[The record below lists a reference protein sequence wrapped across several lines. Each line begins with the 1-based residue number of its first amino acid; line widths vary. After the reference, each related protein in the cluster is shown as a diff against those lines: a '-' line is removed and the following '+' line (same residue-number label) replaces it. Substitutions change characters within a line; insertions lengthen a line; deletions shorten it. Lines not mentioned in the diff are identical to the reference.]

1 MQLGGPAGEVTQG
14 IHGALDVHVLGEGN
28 RFAHVDGF
36 DFRQLRGVLLDQVG
50 QALHH
55 ALAFG
60 RFGLAPGA
68 AVELGAGGLH
78 GAVQVIGGAHG
89 NAGDQAFGRRFDH
102 IGSLAVAG
110 FDPGAA
116 DEHFLDLA
124 EEGLGGF
131 ADAEF
136 LQVTFDDRV
145 HFCSL
150 CPAVRACRVTGF
162 DDQADAVSLSAAAR
176 TLPRSWKMKP
186 MLLSSSCAARIEV
199 MPVGS

>member
-1 MQLGGPAGEVTQG
+1 MQFGGPTGEVTQG
-14 IHGALDVHVLGEGN
+14 IDGALDVDVLGEGHG
-28 RFAHVDGF
+28 FAHVDGF
-36 DFRQLRGVLLDQVG
+36 DLCQFSGVLLDQVG

-60 RFGLAPGA
+60 RFGLTPGA
-68 AVELGAGGLH
+68 AVELRPGSLH
-78 GAVQVIGGAHG
+78 GAVQVSGGAHG

-145 HFCSL
+145 HFYSL
-150 CPAVRACRVTGF
+150 CPAVRSCR
-162 DDQADAVSLSAAAR
+162 
-176 TLPRSWKMKP
+176 
-186 MLLSSSCAARIEV
+186 
-199 MPVGS
+199 GSDF